1 MPSLT
6 SDQTLLDLPV
16 ATLLRR
22 RPEATRAFL
31 DRQMA
36 CIGCQFSPF
45 DTVAE
50 ALDIHQV
57 SAEDFLAALHQAVPA
72 DGPQRTDPL
81 SSQGETT

>member
-1 MPSLT
+1 MRSVT
-6 SDQTLLDLPV
+6 SDQALLDLPV
-16 ATLLRR
+16 AMLLSRW
-22 RPEATRAFL
+22 PEAARAFL

-57 SAEDFLAALHQAVPA
+57 SAEDFLAALQQAVPA
-72 DGPQRTDPL
+72 RGPNRTDPL